1 MPSHFTTIRSSSSPR
16 HPIAASAVLSSPASP
31 SGLGDGGTP
40 AGSAPESL
48 EELHSPSWGYVGGAP
63 THEMADTESPVA
75 AAVPI
80 HAFRVHDKSSGHGR
94 GYDGAVVE
102 AAPGNCSSSTPQRRG
117 ASVTLCLDSRDDDQ
131 RVQAGAWYAQPQ
143 TLHGPLASTS
153 TEKQNR
159 MGDEC
164 KGNDNDGAVALQ
176 KEQLGKT
183 PISRVQS
190 YRDNTVA
197 TSVSYHQHAHCIVA
211 PPSRSGDF
219 VLSSPKCG
227 SPLLI
232 STATTALQ
240 HQPQP
245 RHTRHAVLPSVLN
258 VVPPRALAYQASSL
272 ERAAKNQPLSLSPSA
287 LCAQSVERPASLS
300 KSVSQPVTQHTRS
313 SSPSLRSPTPLDL
326 TAPPKRRSAR
336 LSDTVEVEET
346 TGETKDAEEDK
357 DVEWR
362 GGGAGAP
369 LKSGQPLMLRRET
382 SSHSARQRPRRLRF
396 SGSAV
401 AASEARFTTV
411 SPSEDRQL
419 EACIAPSPSTPHPSD
434 LFSDACAA
442 GAPAAAQAAITVSG
456 ESKPERVSMP
466 EADDT
471 LKPTASVTVPR
482 ASLAP
487 ADAVTEEQQLPPSS
501 RLRQLPHPLLHCA
514 EPLRGRGSPA
524 RPRERRGPSSAT
536 RRSVRSAD
544 FDRSGNAANGA
555 PPCVPQLV
563 PTHESVFFPMG
574 TDVIAPVQL
583 HYLNV
588 AGWSTIAGGRDYFS
602 HRRLRGGEV
611 AGHTVLWLHTAK
623 PRDRFVFLVTPVLN
637 REEASLERDTPAAA
651 EQHRRCEPSSIAGAP
666 PPASGSEGG
675 GSPRSIGASHGA
687 TRAATTTARWVWGK
701 TSKLLQALRTRVFGE
716 APWFTYGVKTAYA
729 CSRIAYVDNDDSLS
743 ASGVT
748 TPSEDSRSVRSNDD
762 RGDDDDDVSDSV
774 SGNRYGGNGTFRG
787 STRCPY
793 QSLRHAQMAG
803 VGGSGLRES
812 APSYNMSPA
821 LVAQQSSGASPA
833 SVVSAASSPTSLSP
847 TSVGLVLSSTSRK
860 QAATQ
865 NTSHAIVSARG
876 SSMLATPN
884 AGLAPLFPLDREKRR
899 CGIYSKYVWSPM
911 TGTAIAASV
920 TSPVLPP
927 HPAPPPMPATS
938 SPVAVSTLSPTVG
951 VEVVVVAHADVTAM
965 DYAPRL
971 TSHRLSIEAK
981 AAHTYFFRSLSDALA
996 HYHCEDAMLL
1006 MKQQWAAGV
1015 TSQIPRPRAAAP
1027 RYRQQQEGQRQSS
1040 HLSAASRSSGRC
1052 STRVGAASFSP
1063 DRVPSLHE
1071 DDESSIL
1078 FSPAPRESPR
1088 ATADAHS
1095 CQDSDYRETER
1106 LRSGRAVAA
1115 SARRDSW
1122 GSENSEAARE
1132 STGADGGLFGSP
1144 LGPTRHNTQSS
1155 PPSLPDALGSALR
1168 MPSVSPAT
1176 SPMAAPTKPQHP
1188 PGSPKFSIAAQ
1199 SRPERSV
1206 SRSGTRNSGRAGLSS
1221 TSTSRPSPS
1230 FAHRA
1235 AGARVTTASAS
1246 SGDRLGLTL
1255 GPQPYCQF
1263 PVQPLLTSLHGEVV
1277 VSVYTADPVF
1287 NTVLRELL
1295 VPEQGTHPYTAN
1307 VAEQKRLLSMVEVG
1321 MPAWSIFYSSTGL
1334 PYRRLFRLL
1343 YSGLTNLWPLLSL
1356 AVGLYDLY
1364 KHLPQLKRFMEHTLE
1379 PITRWLEQRFTIRV
1393 SVLVTYLISVVVNI
1407 FSSLSSFVS
1416 QFYLVQLFSL
1426 PIVQLVVALLKLPF
1440 VIAFDTAWALATT
1453 VFTTVSLA
1461 LQVVRVVVMAPLVL
1475 VMNVASLRDTFSAAV
1490 PVALEGTSMSV
1501 KWWRAWMEFWETVAS
1516 PMKNAARAWWDSM
1529 MHVSTSAARR
1539 EMTIRRWTSPK
1550 LEQLAMVMG
1559 EVQDCLAINSQL
1571 WWSYILLPG
1580 IELKVLLSMTLVYM
1594 YWLFLGISPALW
1606 DEVIYASGVRR
1617 SLTLRSGQSTSPASS
1632 STPAITAGAPAPSL
1646 ILSPTP
1652 AADSHVGAQCKDG
1665 RIDVCDDGRDVSAS
1679 AWPANVGS
1687 SLYALFHSLP
1697 RDGESYSFPSSAE
1710 TRPPSR
1716 VCTEKPFSA
1725 AGVGGTPSPTVHLQS
1740 QQTFSSLVV
1749 ELLLP
1754 NIVLELLY
1762 HVRGALA
1769 LGCSGAL
1776 AVASRVTAGHAKVV
1790 LSSGS
1795 GEALDNVCAVL
1806 TTSCQF
1812 SWAEAVDEVR
1822 LWNHTAA
1829 EAPVV
1834 TTNVAGDGVPVE
1846 RYVSPLI
1853 VNVRGMGDTA
1863 FANPE
1868 ELLRI
1873 WQAAVIAKW
1882 GDVVGRETPR
1892 VAAAAAAAEV
1902 EVTQDDAAAASNPHV
1917 EEALS

>member
-1 MPSHFTTIRSSSSPR
+1 MPSRFTTIRSSSSPR
-16 HPIAASAVLSSPASP
+16 HPTAASAALSSPASP
-31 SGLGDGGTP
+31 SGIGDGGTA

-48 EELHSPSWGYVGGAP
+48 EELHSPSWGYAGGAP
-63 THEMADTESPVA
+63 TDGMADTESPVV

-80 HAFRVHDKSSGHGR
+80 HAVSVHDKSAGHGR
-94 GYDGAVVE
+94 GCDGAVVE

-117 ASVTLCLDSRDDDQ
+117 ASVTLCFGSRDDDQ
-131 RVQAGAWYAQPQ
+131 SVQAEARYAQPQ
-143 TLHGPLASTS
+143 TRPGPLASTS
-153 TEKQNR
+153 TEKQDR
-159 MGDEC
+159 MGDAR
-164 KGNDNDGAVALQ
+164 KGNDNDGAVVLQ
-176 KEQLGKT
+176 QEQLRKT
-183 PISRVQS
+183 PMSDMQSSR
-190 YRDNTVA
+190 DTTVA
-197 TSVSYHQHAHCIVA
+197 TSVSYHQHAHCTVA
-211 PPSRSGDF
+211 PPSHSGDF

-240 HQPQP
+240 QQPQP
-245 RHTRHAVLPSVLN
+245 QHTRHAVLPSALN
-258 VVPPRALAYQASSL
+258 VVLPRALAYQASSL
-272 ERAAKNQPLSLSPSA
+272 KRAAKDQPLSLSPST

-300 KSVSQPVTQHTRS
+300 KSISQPVTQHTRS

-326 TAPPKRRSAR
+326 TAPPKRRPAR
-336 LSDTVEVEET
+336 LSDTVEAEET
-346 TGETKDAEEDK
+346 TGETMDPEEDK

-362 GGGAGAP
+362 GGGAAAP
-369 LKSGQPLMLRRET
+369 LKSGQPLMLRREI
-382 SSHSARQRPRRLRF
+382 SSQSARQRPRRLRF

-401 AASEARFTTV
+401 AASEARFATV
-411 SPSEDRQL
+411 SPSEAGRLD
-419 EACIAPSPSTPHPSD
+419 EACVAPSPSTPHPSD

-456 ESKPERVSMP
+456 ESKPERVSTP

-482 ASLAP
+482 ASLTP
-487 ADAVTEEQQLPPSS
+487 ADAVAEEPQLPPSS
-501 RLRQLPHPLLHCA
+501 QPRQLPRPLFHSA
-514 EPLRGRGSPA
+514 EPLTGRGSPA
-524 RPRERRGPSSAT
+524 RPRERRRPSSAT
-536 RRSVRSAD
+536 RRSVLSAD

-574 TDVIAPVQL
+574 TDVIAPVLL

-637 REEASLERDTPAAA
+637 REEASLERDTAAAA

-675 GSPRSIGASHGA
+675 GSPKPIGASQGA

-701 TSKLLQALRTRVFGE
+701 TAKLLQALRTRVFGE

-729 CSRIAYVDNDDSLS
+729 CSRIAYVDNNDSLS

-748 TPSEDSRSVRSNDD
+748 TPSGDSRSVRSNDD
-762 RGDDDDDVSDSV
+762 GGDDDDDVADSA

-787 STRCPY
+787 STRCLY

-803 VGGSGLRES
+803 VGGSSLRES
-812 APSYNMSPA
+812 TPSYNMSPA
-821 LVAQQSSGASPA
+821 LVAQQSPDASPA
-833 SVVSAASSPTSLSP
+833 SVMSAASSPTSLSP
-847 TSVGLVLSSTSRK
+847 TSVGLVLSSPSRK

-884 AGLAPLFPLDREKRR
+884 TGLAPLFPLDREKRR

-920 TSPVLPP
+920 TLPVFPPQPAPSPV
-927 HPAPPPMPATS
+927 PATS
-938 SPVAVSTLSPTVG
+938 SPVAVSTLSPAAG

-996 HYHCEDAMLL
+996 HYQCKDAMLL

-1027 RYRQQQEGQRQSS
+1027 RYQQQQEGQRQSS
-1040 HLSAASRSSGRC
+1040 HMSAASRSSGRC
-1052 STRVGAASFSP
+1052 STRVRAASFSP
-1063 DRVPSLHE
+1063 DREPSLHE

-1078 FSPAPRESPR
+1078 FSPTSRESPR

-1095 CQDSDYRETER
+1095 CQDSDCRETER
-1106 LRSGRAVAA
+1106 LRCGSAAAA
-1115 SARRDSW
+1115 SARRDFW
-1122 GSENSEAARE
+1122 GSENSETVRE
-1132 STGADGGLFGSP
+1132 STSADGGLFGPP
-1144 LGPTRHNTQSS
+1144 LGPIRHDTQPP
-1155 PPSLPDALGSALR
+1155 PPSLPDALSSGLR
-1168 MPSVSPAT
+1168 MPSVSTVT

-1188 PGSPKFSIAAQ
+1188 RGSPKCNIAAQ

-1206 SRSGTRNSGRAGLSS
+1206 SHSGTRDSGRAGLSR
-1221 TSTSRPSPS
+1221 TTTSRPSPS

-1235 AGARVTTASAS
+1235 AGARVTTVSAS
-1246 SGDRLGLTL
+1246 SDDRLGLTL
-1255 GPQPYCQF
+1255 GPQLHCQF
-1263 PVQPLLTSLHGEVV
+1263 PVQPLLTSSHGEVV

-1426 PIVQLVVALLKLPF
+1426 PIVQLVLALLKLPF

-1475 VMNVASLRDTFSAAV
+1475 VMNVASLRDTFGAAV

-1539 EMTIRRWTSPK
+1539 EMSIRRWTSPK

-1580 IELKVLLSMTLVYM
+1580 IELKVLLSVTLVYM

-1617 SLTLRSGQSTSPASS
+1617 SLTLRSGQSTSQASTM
-1632 STPAITAGAPAPSL
+1632 TPAITAGAPAPSL

-1652 AADSHVGAQCKDG
+1652 AAVSHVGAQCKDG
-1665 RIDVCDDGRDVSAS
+1665 RINVCDDGRDVSVS
-1679 AWPANVGS
+1679 AWPAGVGS

-1697 RDGESYSFPSSAE
+1697 RDGESYHSPSSAG
-1710 TRPPSR
+1710 TRPPR

-1725 AGVGGTPSPTVHLQS
+1725 AGVGGTPSPTAHLQS

-1776 AVASRVTAGHAKVV
+1776 AVASRMTAGHAKVV
-1790 LSSGS
+1790 LSNGS
-1795 GEALDNVCAVL
+1795 GDALDNASAVL
-1806 TTSCQF
+1806 TTSCQC
-1812 SWAEAVDEVR
+1812 SWAEAVGEVR

-1829 EAPVV
+1829 EAAVV
-1834 TTNVAGDGVPVE
+1834 TTDVAGDGVPVE

-1892 VAAAAAAAEV
+1892 VAAAAAEV
-1902 EVTQDDAAAASNPHV
+1902 EVTQDDAAAASNTHV

>member
-1 MPSHFTTIRSSSSPR
+1 MPSRFTTIRSSSSPR
-16 HPIAASAVLSSPASP
+16 HPIAASAALSSPASP
-31 SGLGDGGTP
+31 SRLGDGGTA

-48 EELHSPSWGYVGGAP
+48 EELHSPSWGYAGGAP
-63 THEMADTESPVA
+63 TDEMADTESPVA

-80 HAFRVHDKSSGHGR
+80 HAVSVHDKSAGHGR

-117 ASVTLCLDSRDDDQ
+117 ASATLYLGSRDDDQ
-131 RVQAGAWYAQPQ
+131 SVQAEARYAQPQ
-143 TLHGPLASTS
+143 TRPGPLASAS
-153 TEKQNR
+153 TEKQER
-159 MGDEC
+159 MGDEF

-176 KEQLGKT
+176 QEQSRKN
-183 PISRVQS
+183 PILHMQSSR
-190 YRDNTVA
+190 DTIVA
-197 TSVSYHQHAHCIVA
+197 TSVSYRQHAHGIVA
-211 PPSRSGDF
+211 PPSHSGDF

-232 STATTALQ
+232 STATTSLQ
-240 HQPQP
+240 QQPQP
-245 RHTRHAVLPSVLN
+245 RHTRHAVLPSALN
-258 VVPPRALAYQASSL
+258 VVLPRALAYQASSL
-272 ERAAKNQPLSLSPSA
+272 ERAAKNQPLSLSPST

-300 KSVSQPVTQHTRS
+300 KSISQPVTQHTRS

-326 TAPPKRRSAR
+326 TAPPKRRPAR
-336 LSDTVEVEET
+336 LSDTVEAEET
-346 TGETKDAEEDK
+346 TGETKDPEEGK

-362 GGGAGAP
+362 GSGAVAP

-382 SSHSARQRPRRLRF
+382 SSQSARQRPRKLRF

-401 AASEARFTTV
+401 AASHARFATV
-411 SPSEDRQL
+411 SPSEVGRL
-419 EACIAPSPSTPHPSD
+419 EACVAPSPSTPHPSD

-442 GAPAAAQAAITVSG
+442 GAPAAVQAAITVSG
-456 ESKPERVSMP
+456 ESKPERVSTL

-482 ASLAP
+482 VSLTPAS
-487 ADAVTEEQQLPPSS
+487 AVAEEPQLPPSS
-501 RLRQLPHPLLHCA
+501 RPLQLPRPLFHSA
-514 EPLRGRGSPA
+514 EPLTGRGSPA
-524 RPRERRGPSSAT
+524 RPRERRRPSSAT

-544 FDRSGNAANGA
+544 FERSGNAANGA
-555 PPCVPQLV
+555 PPCVPLLV
-563 PTHESVFFPMG
+563 PTHESVFFPIG
-574 TDVIAPVQL
+574 TDVIAPVLL

-637 REEASLERDTPAAA
+637 REEASLERDTAAAA

-675 GSPRSIGASHGA
+675 GSPKSIGVSHGA

-701 TSKLLQALRTRVFGE
+701 TAKLLQALRTRVFGE

-743 ASGVT
+743 ASSVT
-748 TPSEDSRSVRSNDD
+748 TPSGDSRSVRSNDD
-762 RGDDDDDVSDSV
+762 GGDDDDDVADSV
-774 SGNRYGGNGTFRG
+774 SGSRYGGNGTFRG
-787 STRCPY
+787 STRCLY
-793 QSLRHAQMAG
+793 QSLRHAKMAG
-803 VGGSGLRES
+803 VGGSSLRES
-812 APSYNMSPA
+812 TPSYNMSPA
-821 LVAQQSSGASPA
+821 LVAQQSTGASPA
-833 SVVSAASSPTSLSP
+833 SVMSAASSPTSLSP
-847 TSVGLVLSSTSRK
+847 TSVGLLLSSPSRK

-884 AGLAPLFPLDREKRR
+884 TGLAPLFPLDREKRR
-899 CGIYSKYVWSPM
+899 CGIYSKYVWSPV

-920 TSPVLPP
+920 TSPVFPP
-927 HPAPPPMPATS
+927 QPAPSPMPATS
-938 SPVAVSTLSPTVG
+938 SPVAVSTSSPAVG

-981 AAHTYFFRSLSDALA
+981 AARTYFFRSLSDALA
-996 HYHCEDAMLL
+996 HYQCEDAMLL

-1027 RYRQQQEGQRQSS
+1027 RYQQQQEGQRQSS
-1040 HLSAASRSSGRC
+1040 HLSVASRSSGRC
-1052 STRVGAASFSP
+1052 STRVRAASFSP
-1063 DRVPSLHE
+1063 DREPSVHE

-1078 FSPAPRESPR
+1078 FSPTSRESPR
-1088 ATADAHS
+1088 TTADARS
-1095 CQDSDYRETER
+1095 CQDSDCRETER
-1106 LRSGRAVAA
+1106 LRCGSAAAA
-1115 SARRDSW
+1115 SARHDFW

-1132 STGADGGLFGSP
+1132 STGAGGGLFGSP
-1144 LGPTRHNTQSS
+1144 LGPIRHDTQPS
-1155 PPSLPDALGSALR
+1155 PPSLPDALSSGLR
-1168 MPSVSPAT
+1168 IPSVSTAT

-1188 PGSPKFSIAAQ
+1188 RRQHPPLSGPRDSPKCSIAAH
-1199 SRPERSV
+1199 
-1206 SRSGTRNSGRAGLSS
+1206 GTRDSGRAGLSS
-1221 TSTSRPSPS
+1221 TTTSRPSPS

-1235 AGARVTTASAS
+1235 AGAHATTVSAS
-1246 SGDRLGLTL
+1246 SDDRLGVTL

-1263 PVQPLLTSLHGEVV
+1263 PLQPLLTSSHGEVV

-1393 SVLVTYLISVVVNI
+1393 SVLITYLISVVVNI

-1426 PIVQLVVALLKLPF
+1426 PIVQLVLALLKLPF

-1453 VFTTVSLA
+1453 LFTTVSLA

-1475 VMNVASLRDTFSAAV
+1475 VMNVASLRDTFGAAV

-1580 IELKVLLSMTLVYM
+1580 IELKVLLSVTLVYM
-1594 YWLFLGISPALW
+1594 YWLFLGISPTLW
-1606 DEVIYASGVRR
+1606 DEVIFASGVRR
-1617 SLTLRSGQSTSPASS
+1617 SLALRSGQSASQAS
-1632 STPAITAGAPAPSL
+1632 TMTPATTAGAPAPSL

-1652 AADSHVGAQCKDG
+1652 AANSHVGAHCKDG
-1665 RIDVCDDGRDVSAS
+1665 RIDVCDDGRDVSVS
-1679 AWPANVGS
+1679 AWPAGFGS
-1687 SLYALFHSLP
+1687 RLYALFHRLP
-1697 RDGESYSFPSSAE
+1697 RDGESYSSPSAG

-1776 AVASRVTAGHAKVV
+1776 AVASRMTAGHAKVV
-1790 LSSGS
+1790 LGSGS
-1795 GEALDNVCAVL
+1795 GDALDNASAVL
-1806 TTSCQF
+1806 TTSCQR
-1812 SWAEAVDEVR
+1812 SWAEAAGEVR
-1822 LWNHTAA
+1822 LGNHTAA
-1829 EAPVV
+1829 DAAVV
-1834 TTNVAGDGVPVE
+1834 TTDVAGDGVPVE
-1846 RYVSPLI
+1846 RYVSSLI
-1853 VNVRGMGDTA
+1853 VSVRGMGDTA
-1863 FANPE
+1863 FGNPE

-1882 GDVVGRETPR
+1882 GDAVGRETPR
-1892 VAAAAAAAEV
+1892 VAAAATEV
-1902 EVTQDDAAAASNPHV
+1902 EVTQDDAAAASNTHV